1 MRRCRGGTRLDP
13 KGRGAVVRSLGVPTK
28 VPVCRPPSGSCR
40 PKRVGLIR
48 IIWAQGHQLTHFQ
61 LSPVFAPSHLSL
73 AKSGGGSVGGP
84 EAGPEGK
91 GMAEPTCS
99 AGMELGR
106 AQGHPD
112 IPLLRPV
119 WRRNGEKDKQ
129 ARSKHHPDTNSGTL
143 CLVEKLTP
151 KHYPWYTNVSA
162 KSMDGRRS
170 HQAAYR
176 GVYIRE
182 RVAFRPSVRPSGRWS
197 SCPVSWVCAVHLAL
211 PELPRKRVSV
221 KARSA
226 DISPAQYCPWQAQ

>member
-1 MRRCRGGTRLDP
+1 M
-13 KGRGAVVRSLGVPTK
+13 PTK

-48 IIWAQGHQLTHFQ
+48 IIWAQGHQLTHFP

-119 WRRNGEKDKQ
+119 WRRNEEKDKQ

-151 KHYPWYTNVSA
+151 KHYPCNTNVSA
-162 KSMDGRRS
+162 KSMDRRRS
-170 HQAAYR
+170 HQAAYW
-176 GVYIRE
+176 GVYMRE
-182 RVAFRPSVRPSGRWS
+182 REWHFVHPCVHPVVGRLVLSRGSALCTRPCRSRQGSACRS
-197 SCPVSWVCAVHLAL
+197 RRA
-211 PELPRKRVSV
+211 
-221 KARSA
+221 AR
-226 DISPAQYCPWQAQ
+226 I

>member
-1 MRRCRGGTRLDP
+1 
-13 KGRGAVVRSLGVPTK
+13 
-28 VPVCRPPSGSCR
+28 
-40 PKRVGLIR
+40 
-48 IIWAQGHQLTHFQ
+48 
-61 LSPVFAPSHLSL
+61 
-73 AKSGGGSVGGP
+73 
-84 EAGPEGK
+84 
-91 GMAEPTCS
+91 MAEPTCS

-119 WRRNGEKDKQ
+119 WRRNEEKDKQ

-151 KHYPWYTNVSA
+151 KHYPCNTNVSA
-162 KSMDGRRS
+162 KSMDRRRS

-226 DISPAQYCPWQAQ
+226 DISPAQYCPWQAQEKSGGGIWAWMHPWDPTPLWLRRKRVPSVLPDGLVCGAAGGERASTQRGGGQSSGPWVCPRRSLCVVPQVGHVARSVSV